1 MPRTKLD
8 EKFNRPKHRAD
19 RIKGLILE
27 AAQTQDKRNT
37 ELAAMAHMSR
47 STYQEKI
54 GAPMREWKLGQIL
67 DICQGLNIAIE
78 DVREAIR
85 Y

>member
-8 EKFNRPKHRAD
+8 EKFNRPKHRVD
-19 RIKGLILE
+19 HVKGLILE

-37 ELAAMAHMSR
+37 ELAEMAHMSR

-54 GAPMREWKLGQIL
+54 AAPMREWKLGQIL
-67 DICQGLNIAIE
+67 DICGGLNIPIE
-78 DVREAIR
+78 ELRAAIR